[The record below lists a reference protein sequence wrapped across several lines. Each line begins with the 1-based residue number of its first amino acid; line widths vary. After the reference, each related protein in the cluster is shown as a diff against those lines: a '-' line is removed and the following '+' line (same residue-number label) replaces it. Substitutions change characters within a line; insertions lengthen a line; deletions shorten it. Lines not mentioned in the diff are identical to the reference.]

1 MAEHYGLSLS
11 SSQRQ
16 LFMVWNKTF
25 PPSSWEKQWALHVA
39 AIEGYENPYIINW
52 QENASLRMT
61 SR

>member
-1 MAEHYGLSLS
+1 
-11 SSQRQ
+11 
-16 LFMVWNKTF
+16 MVWNKTF